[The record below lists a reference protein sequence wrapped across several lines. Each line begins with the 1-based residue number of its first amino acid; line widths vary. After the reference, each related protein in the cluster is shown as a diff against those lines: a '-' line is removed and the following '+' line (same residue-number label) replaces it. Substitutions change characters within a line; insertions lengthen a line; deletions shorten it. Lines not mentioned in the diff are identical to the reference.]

1 MKEKNVKEYLESLN
15 KISKL
20 FTEELEFKTVMYK
33 ALVLLSKETGMQ
45 RGMIS
50 IYRRDLQEIHA
61 DITYGIPDKNTA
73 IFYRLG
79 EGITGKVVET
89 GRPIAI
95 PHLDKEPLF
104 LDRSGA
110 RQKLKRS
117 ELAFICVPIT
127 YGNDVVGALSVD
139 RTAERA
145 DLKIEVKFLETVS
158 NVLASRVYL
167 RRIKDENIKLK
178 EAVSRHSLK
187 GPIVGNSDAMR
198 EIAYLISQVA
208 DSDSTVLVTGET
220 GTGKGLIALDLHQ
233 RSPRKDMPFIK
244 INCGAIP
251 ENLIEMELFGHEKG
265 AFTGAVGKKT
275 GKFEVASGGTI
286 FLDEIG
292 ELPLASQVKLLRVL
306 EDKKLERVGGTKTI
320 SVNVRVIAA
329 TNRNLE
335 DEITAGNFRPD
346 LYYRLNVFPI
356 HVPPLRERG
365 ADIILLADYF
375 VRKLS
380 EQLNKKI
387 SRIDSSALDMLITY
401 HWPGNV
407 RELQNCI
414 ERAILMAKEDV
425 LYGYILPPSL
435 QQCEKSSYSTSKDN
449 FKLLVKSYE
458 TSLIIDALKEAKGNQ
473 TAATKLLGT
482 TKRII
487 QYKIKQYGIDYKKYA
502 GKNTVQ

>member
-139 RTAERA
+139 RAAERA